1 MCGQITDG
9 DSDIRFPIQ
18 FEQDIPPKDY
28 TTCVVFPGI
37 GNGECAVEATEVS
50 TCVPWHFG
58 WSGPSDLHYTDVALV
73 TYDGTRFPAHQV
85 VLASR
90 SPVLDKLFK
99 SQWFAGTDLPVAVD
113 ASVTAVESFLR
124 FLYTNS
130 FTSGHAYTNNLTD
143 VLCLAHYY
151 EVEELLR
158 LCGQELLKELSNDTV
173 VDMVVIARGLLQYD
187 TAMGGTSATV
197 MALHCLWKKL
207 VESLQRDES
216 VLDTFMYCCPLS
228 YGGKW
233 PLMPE

>member
-1 MCGQITDG
+1 M
-9 DSDIRFPIQ
+9 
-18 FEQDIPPKDY
+18 
-28 TTCVVFPGI
+28 
-37 GNGECAVEATEVS
+37 S

-124 FLYTNS
+124 FLCTNS

-158 LCGQELLKELSNDTV
+158 LCGQELLKELSKETV
-173 VDMVVIARGLLQYD
+173 VGMVGTVRGLRQYD
-187 TAMGGTSATV
+187 EAVGGKSATV
-197 MALHCLWKKL
+197 TALRTIWKEL
-207 VESLQRDES
+207 VRSLQRDKS
-216 VLDTFMYCCPLS
+216 VLGTFMDSCPL
-228 YGGKW
+228 
-233 PLMPE
+233 MRRDDRMQQC